1 MRPSFKKY
9 FILTFFCMFSVVLLP
24 QNITVSG
31 IVKDKSGKKE
41 PLAFVN
47 ILSDNGNGVTT
58 DIDGK
63 FQIVVKPES
72 CCLQLSYVGYE
83 PLLYEIDFSNE
94 KQIIYLIPKTYSL
107 NEVEVFPGI
116 NPADRIIENTVINRD
131 LNNPE
136 KLPAFTY
143 TSYDKMVITAN
154 IDSLTVLDTTNMDS
168 VQRMAYKILKKQD
181 FFLMETVTERK
192 YMSPGLNQEN
202 VLATRVSGFKNPMA
216 AFMVS
221 QVQSTSFYDDF
232 IRILGSNYI
241 NPISRGSTKK
251 YFFILEDTT
260 YSPTG
265 DSIFIISFRP
275 MKNTN
280 FEGLK
285 GFLYINSNR
294 WAIQNVKAEPQNDTT
309 GIIIKIQQAYDF
321 VQGHWFPTHLNT
333 DITFLNA
340 AFKVADTSYYLIGKG
355 RSYIK
360 DINLSPDLKKLDF
373 GFHEME
379 IEPDAAKKKG
389 EFWSE
394 YRVDSLTTRELET
407 YRVIDSLGKAAN
419 FDKMANTF
427 QTVATGKIP
436 WGPVDFDM
444 NRFAHY
450 NNYEGFYLGLGLHTN
465 ERFSK
470 KVKFGGFWG
479 YAFKSMSA
487 EYGLDASVVV
497 HKPSESTIRVDG
509 YNNPIETGGTDFFDD
524 KGQVWRPDDFYKFFV
539 SMMNPTFGGE
549 LSFTFKL
556 KPLRN
561 FKWNVGLRA
570 QQKDAYGSYYFTDGP
585 ETADNQQT
593 TFNFTDL
600 LVGFKFSFR
609 EKVFQTT
616 KGEISFGSK
625 YPVVWFNYTYG
636 IAGFLN
642 GEFNYN
648 RFDLKIEDKFPIKYL
663 GELSVRLTG
672 GLVLGD
678 VPITNL
684 YNSRASYRV
693 FTVYAPNSFGTM
705 RVNEFFSN
713 RYAAVFLSHNFKN
726 LLIDFK
732 GKFKPELVL
741 LTNITFGS
749 MDNQENQH
757 NIDYNTLE
765 KGYYESGFA
774 IRKLL
779 NLQIYDLGVGIL
791 YRYGPYS
798 FENTS
803 LNFAYKISLFYG
815 F

>member
-1 MRPSFKKY
+1 LIFELV
-9 FILTFFCMFSVVLLP
+9 FP
-24 QNITVSG
+24 QNISVSG
-31 IVKDKSGKKE
+31 IVRDKSEKKE

-47 ILSDNGNGVTT
+47 ILTESGNGATT

-63 FQIVVKPES
+63 FQITVKKGS
-72 CCLQLSYVGYE
+72 CCLHLSYVGFE
-83 PLLYEIDFSNE
+83 ALVYEIDFANE
-94 KQIIYLIPKTYSL
+94 KQIIYLTPKIFDLS
-107 NEVEVFPGI
+107 EVEVFPGI
-116 NPADRIIENTVINRD
+116 NPADRIIENAVKNRN
-131 LNNPE
+131 LNDPE
-136 KLPAFTY
+136 KLSAFTY
-143 TSYDKMVITAN
+143 TSYDKMVVTSN
-154 IDSLTVLDTTNMDS
+154 IDSLTVLNTEVMDS
-168 VQRMAYKILKKQD
+168 MQRTIYKLIKKQD
-181 FFLMETVTERK
+181 FFMMETVTERK

-202 VLATRVSGFKNPMA
+202 VLATKVSGFKDPMA
-216 AFMVS
+216 AFMIS
-221 QVQSTSFYDDF
+221 QVQSTSFYSDF
-232 IRILGSNYI
+232 IRILGSNYV
-241 NPISRGSTKK
+241 NPITRGSTKK
-251 YFFILEDTT
+251 YFFTLEDTT

-294 WAIQNVKAEPQNDTT
+294 WAIQNVKAAPQNDTS

-321 VQGHWFPTHLNT
+321 IQGHWFPTQLNT

-340 AFKVADTSYYLIGKG
+340 SFRVGDTSYYLIGKG

-360 DINLSPDLKKLDF
+360 DINLSPDLKKSDF
-373 GFHEME
+373 SFYEVE

-389 EFWSE
+389 EFWRD
-394 YRVDSLTTRELET
+394 YRVDSLTEREKET
-407 YRVIDSLGKAAN
+407 YRVIDSLGKEAN
-419 FDKMANTF
+419 FDKIANTF
-427 QTVATGKIP
+427 QTVVTGRIP
-436 WGPVDFDM
+436 WGPIDFDL

-470 KVKFGGFWG
+470 KLKLGGFWG
-479 YAFKSMSA
+479 YGFKDKSA
-487 EYGLDASVVV
+487 KYGLDASVLV
-497 HKPSESTIRVDG
+497 HKASESSIRIDG
-509 YNNPIETGGTDFFDD
+509 YNQLIATGSTEFFDD
-524 KGQVWRPDDFYKFFV
+524 KDQIWRPDDFYKFFI
-539 SMMNPTFGGE
+539 SMMNPTIGGE
-549 LSFTFKL
+549 LNFSFKL
-556 KPLRN
+556 KPMRS
-561 FKWNVGLRA
+561 FKWNIGLRA
-570 QQKDAYGSYYFTDGP
+570 QQKESYGNYYFTNGP

-600 LVGFKFSFR
+600 LAGFRFSFR

-616 KGEISFGSK
+616 KGEISFGSNF
-625 YPVVWFNYTYG
+625 PIVWLNYTYG
-636 IAGFLN
+636 INGFLN
-642 GEFNYN
+642 GDFTYN
-648 RFDLKIEDKFPIKYL
+648 RFDLKIEDNFMIKYL

-672 GLVLGD
+672 GLVLGN

-713 RYAAVFLSHNFKN
+713 RYVALFLSHNFKN

-732 GKFKPELVL
+732 GKFKPELML
-741 LTNITFGS
+741 LTNITFGA
-749 MDNQENQH
+749 MDNKQNQH

-779 NLQIYDLGVGIL
+779 NLQIYDLGVSIL

-798 FENTS
+798 FDNIS